1 MVPAQPP
8 RSLRSSGSISLAGL
22 CLLMGTDHGI
32 VEVSL
37 VRQLRI
43 RWGAVILR
51 WDCPPSFRRSMTY
64 SASSKRHS
72 ASYLCGLVLSSASL
86 IAACCSPGFCSFVRF
101 WCLSLYWSALVL
113 FYGCYFRRG
122 DVAARIEVL
131 EDWHFDSFALS
142 FLYWLCCV
150 RVCLNK
156 RCHIHS
162 RHGFIVT
169 NC

>member
-1 MVPAQPP
+1 MERFVTFALGLPALLPKKHD
-8 RSLRSSGSISLAGL
+8 IL
-22 CLLMGTDHGI
+22 CFFL
-32 VEVSL
+32 
-37 VRQLRI
+37 
-43 RWGAVILR
+43 
-51 WDCPPSFRRSMTY
+51 
-64 SASSKRHS
+64 RHS

-162 RHGFIVT
+162 RSWIDCHIAYHHVGMCAMLSLHMLCT
-169 NC
+169 